1 MINVCYV
8 EILKKR
14 RGFENKN
21 ETLCGGYKDIERADF
36 C

>member
-14 RGFENKN
+14 MGFENKN
-21 ETLCGGYKDIERADF
+21 ETLCGGYKDN
-36 C
+36 